1 MGGARRIG
9 GGGYSFAGRGGFSGG
24 GVTGDSDSS
33 AVIDNTVNSDGE
45 PIDTNITAA
54 AMGGTSGMSLG
65 KGIGIA
71 GAAAGGIMGAISGF
85 SKGTAKGDITG
96 TASIAGAAGA
106 IVAMAGVTG
115 PLAPILAGAGLA
127 LGLISD
133 FLGDSRAERQK
144 QESNEA
150 AGNNVSSPTW
160 VDSNGNVHRS
170 NYYLPPS
177 MQMDV
182 DMAGNQ
188 VGSNF
193 KGGITVT
200 NHFNVQTIDAQS
212 WMDHSTQ
219 IMSVV
224 SQGLTTHGPAINAV
238 KVAAGTKTF

>member
-1 MGGARRIG
+1 
-9 GGGYSFAGRGGFSGG
+9 
-24 GVTGDSDSS
+24 
-33 AVIDNTVNSDGE
+33 
-45 PIDTNITAA
+45 
-54 AMGGTSGMSLG
+54 
-65 KGIGIA
+65 
-71 GAAAGGIMGAISGF
+71 
-85 SKGTAKGDITG
+85 
-96 TASIAGAAGA
+96 
-106 IVAMAGVTG
+106 
-115 PLAPILAGAGLA
+115 
-127 LGLISD
+127 
-133 FLGDSRAERQK
+133 
-144 QESNEA
+144 
-150 AGNNVSSPTW
+150 
-160 VDSNGNVHRS
+160 
-170 NYYLPPS
+170 